1 LREKASFLLSLFKN
15 PHLTGKK
22 QCLLELINSWK
33 EGMINLENILL
44 HIKNHIA
51 FITINRE
58 DALNAFNYDTLK
70 ELQEAVESIRI
81 NPEVRIAIFTGAGQK
96 AFSVGADLKE
106 RKTLSNEEVKRNIY
120 KINEV
125 FNSIDQLP
133 QPTIALINGYSFGG
147 GMELAL
153 ACDFR
158 IVAENTLMGLTETSL
173 AIIPGAGGTQ
183 RLPRLIGQAKALELI
198 LTARRITSEEA
209 LGIGL
214 VNEVVAREKLEEAA
228 LHWAGLI
235 LQNGPVGVQQAK
247 FSIKQGMNVDLQTGL
262 QIERKAYE
270 VTIPTE
276 DRMEALKAFSEK
288 RKPVFKGK

>member
-1 LREKASFLLSLFKN
+1 LK
-15 PHLTGKK
+15 
-22 QCLLELINSWK
+22 
-33 EGMINLENILL
+33 NILL
-44 HIKNHIA
+44 EIKDYMA
-51 FITINRE
+51 YVTINRE
-58 DALNAFNYDTLK
+58 DALNAFNYETLK
-70 ELQEAVESIRI
+70 DLQETVEFIRV
-81 NPEVRIAIFTGAGQK
+81 NPAVRIVIFTGAGDK

-106 RKTLSNEEVKRNIY
+106 RKNLSNEEVKRNIL

-133 QPTIALINGYSFGG
+133 QPTIALMNGYAFGG

-158 IVAENTLMGLTETSL
+158 IVAEKTLMGLTETSL

-198 LTARRITSEEA
+198 LTARRIPSEEA
-209 LGIGL
+209 YQFGL
-214 VNEVVAREKLEEAA
+214 VTKVVPREKLQDTAVE
-228 LHWAGLI
+228 WANMI

-247 FSIKQGMNVDLQTGL
+247 YAIKQGMNADLATGL
-262 QIERKAYE
+262 QMERKAYE

-276 DRMEALKAFSEK
+276 DRLEALQAFSEK
-288 RKPVFKGK
+288 RKPIFKGI

>member
-1 LREKASFLLSLFKN
+1 L
-15 PHLTGKK
+15 
-22 QCLLELINSWK
+22 
-33 EGMINLENILL
+33 LENILFEL
-44 HIKNHIA
+44 RDHIA
-51 FITINRE
+51 FVTINRE

-70 ELQEAVESIRI
+70 ELQDTVEKIRV
-81 NPEVRIAIFTGAGQK
+81 NPEVRIVIFTGAGDK

-106 RKTLSNEEVKRNIY
+106 RKSLSNEEVKRNIY

-125 FNSIDQLP
+125 FNAIDQLP
-133 QPTIALINGYSFGG
+133 QPTIALMNGYAFGG

-158 IVAENTLMGLTETSL
+158 IVAEKTLLGLTETSL

-198 LTARRITSEEA
+198 LTARRIPSEEA
-209 LGIGL
+209 YQFGL
-214 VNEVVAREKLEEAA
+214 VTQVVPHERLVDTAVD
-228 LHWAGLI
+228 WANRI
-235 LQNGPVGVQQAK
+235 LQNGPIGVQQAK
-247 FSIKQGMNVDLQTGL
+247 FAIKQGMNADLATGL

-276 DRMEALKAFSEK
+276 DRMEALQAFSEK

>member
-1 LREKASFLLSLFKN
+1 VD
-15 PHLTGKK
+15 
-22 QCLLELINSWK
+22 
-33 EGMINLENILL
+33 NILFEYRD
-44 HIKNHIA
+44 HIA
-51 FITINRE
+51 FVTINRE

-70 ELQEAVESIRI
+70 ELQDTVEKIRV
-81 NPEVRIAIFTGAGQK
+81 NPAVRIVIFTGAGDK

-106 RKTLSNEEVKRNIY
+106 RKSLSNEEVKRNIY

-125 FNSIDQLP
+125 FNAIDQLP
-133 QPTIALINGYSFGG
+133 QPTIALMNGYAFGG

-158 IVAENTLMGLTETSL
+158 IVAEKTLLGLTETSL

-198 LTARRITSEEA
+198 LTARRIPSEEA
-209 LGIGL
+209 YQFGL
-214 VNEVVAREKLEEAA
+214 VTQVVPREKLMDTAVE
-228 LHWAGLI
+228 WANMI
-235 LQNGPVGVQQAK
+235 LQNGPIGVQQAK
-247 FSIKQGMNVDLQTGL
+247 FAIKHGMNADLATGL

-276 DRMEALKAFSEK
+276 DRIEALQAFSEK
-288 RKPVFKGK
+288 RKPVFRGK

>member
-1 LREKASFLLSLFKN
+1 
-15 PHLTGKK
+15 
-22 QCLLELINSWK
+22 
-33 EGMINLENILL
+33 MENILL
-44 HIKNHIA
+44 DIKKHIA

-58 DALNAFNYDTLK
+58 DALNAFNYDTLR
-70 ELQEAVESIRI
+70 ELQDTVEKIRV
-81 NPEVRIAIFTGAGQK
+81 NSEVRIVIFTGAGEK

-106 RKTLSNEEVKRNIY
+106 RKSLSNEEVKRNIY

-125 FNSIDQLP
+125 FNAIDQLP
-133 QPTIALINGYSFGG
+133 QPTIALINGYAFGG

-158 IVAENTLMGLTETSL
+158 IVAEKTLLGLTETSL

-198 LTARRITSEEA
+198 LTARRIPSEEA
-209 LGIGL
+209 YQFGL
-214 VNEVVAREKLEEAA
+214 VNQVVSRENLLVSAIE
-228 LHWAGLI
+228 WADMI

-247 FSIKQGMNVDLQTGL
+247 YAIKQGMNADLSTGL

-276 DRMEALKAFSEK
+276 DRLEALQAFSEK
-288 RKPVFKGK
+288 RKPIFKGK